1 MMNAAMNAETPQITN
16 SCYGSTTH
24 LLGTAGDVLEN
35 ATNQFI
41 PGSAGAGDF
50 IYQLHQFQPQ
60 PLERKVEIMTDKT
73 TRRIVQVFIADP
85 NENVPLEK
93 SVLYTGEPKLTDL
106 IDTELFFEVPI
117 QDLLK
122 KHNEVRKTVVDKEA
136 SKRAGKD
143 ILLDP
148 VKIRDLRMVVV
159 TVAQF

>member
-1 MMNAAMNAETPQITN
+1 MNAETPQITSSN
-16 SCYGSTTH
+16 CASTSSYGY
-24 LLGTAGDVLEN
+24 AGGDDVRSFQQWQMDPL
-35 ATNQFI
+35 
-41 PGSAGAGDF
+41 AGQGRILQSFEWPPPAVS
-50 IYQLHQFQPQ
+50 PQ
-60 PLERKVEIMTDKT
+60 PIERKAETMADKT
-73 TRRIVQVFIADP
+73 NRRIVQVFIADP

-93 SVLYTGEPKLTDL
+93 SVLYTGEQKLTEL
-106 IDTELFFEVPI
+106 NDTELFFEVPI

-122 KHNEVRKTVVDKEA
+122 AHNANRINCVDKEA